1 MRPMPELEIT
11 IVNVDELVPYANNA
25 KMHTAEQ
32 VDQIAASI
40 EEFGNCDPIAVWHN
54 AEGEMEIVEGH
65 GRLLA
70 LKKLG
75 IEKAPVITLDH
86 LSDEQRRAY
95 THVHNKTNMNTGFDL
110 SILAVDLNEL
120 DFEWDDFGFDAVDL
134 ADARG
139 VTDDF
144 KSDFTDDELSAY
156 SEESPLKAYNVILCC
171 LTEEEQ
177 EYVAELLGIDGQPKR
192 LYMVSELMR
201 D

>member
-1 MRPMPELEIT
+1 MRPMPELKIEVVPT
-11 IVNVDELVPYANNA
+11 ADLVPYTNNA
-25 KMHTAEQ
+25 KLHPHEQ

-54 AEGEMEIVEGH
+54 DDGEMEIVEGH

-75 IEKAPVITLDH
+75 IEEAPVISLDH

-95 THVHNKTNMNTGFDL
+95 THIHNKLTMNTQFDL
-110 SILAVDLNEL
+110 TTLAIDINTL

-134 ADARG
+134 ADIRG

-144 KSDFTDDELSAY
+144 NADFSDDELSAY

-177 EYVAELLGIDGQPKR
+177 DYVAELLGVDGQPKR

-201 D
+201 G